1 MTNMYHRRCL
11 AIRQIRRWLLATVAI
26 GIAMTIAFT
35 ATATPT
41 ERDGELVADGS
52 WCWFQDPRAVHHV
65 GAHDRTYVGYVTS
78 RGDIDII
85 SQDNG
90 TAALTHTTLHPRL
103 IADDH
108 AAPGLVV
115 LPNGKIAVFYATHG
129 GDHYMR
135 YRVSTTPENIT
146 TFGPERT
153 LNLGRPVTY
162 ANPIYLPAEQRLFL
176 FYRGTSTPWMTS
188 TADLTGLTGW
198 TTPRQVITPR
208 ATHTAVSALTR
219 PYVKYATNDRD
230 EIAVLFTD
238 GHPQG
243 DTENGLPTS
252 TYEIT
257 YKAGAFWTPAGTNLG
272 AGPIHIDDLRASHP
286 DTVVYDDPGGSPSW
300 IESTAIDPAT
310 GDLVALYSTYRDAA
324 WVASPHTDQPVDAT
338 YRYARWDGTAWAS
351 QPVAPAGASIDTHE
365 GYYSGGGDI
374 DRTDTRTLYLS
385 QQTGTAT
392 WDVERW
398 RSAGGAFTSSKVTQN
413 TGAKNVRPIVP
424 WGPAGEIKTLWM
436 SGTYDHWASGYH
448 TQIRELTTGV
458 PPTTARISAPTSSR
472 VGYPLSIQV
481 RVVQGYLGTPLPYA
495 TAVLLGHE
503 AGQPDRVI
511 RRGVTDAN
519 GLIGWTVYPT
529 ATMRFTGY
537 HPLTNTWGASYSP
550 SVVVTVTR

>member
-153 LNLGRPVTY
+153 LNLGGPVTY

-219 PYVKYATNDRD
+219 PYVKYATNDHD

-257 YKAGAFWTPAGTNLG
+257 YKAGAFWTPAGANLG

-286 DTVVYDDPGGSPSW
+286 TRSSTTTLAAPHRGSNPPPSTQLPATSSLSTRPTAMPRGSPPRILTSPSTPPTGTPGGTAPPGRRSRSPR
-300 IESTAIDPAT
+300 P
-310 GDLVALYSTYRDAA
+310 
-324 WVASPHTDQPVDAT
+324 
-338 YRYARWDGTAWAS
+338 
-351 QPVAPAGASIDTHE
+351 APASIPTRATTPAAATSIARTPGPCTCPSRPGRRPGTGNAGAA
-365 GYYSGGGDI
+365 
-374 DRTDTRTLYLS
+374 L
-385 QQTGTAT
+385 A
-392 WDVERW
+392 
-398 RSAGGAFTSSKVTQN
+398 
-413 TGAKNVRPIVP
+413 
-424 WGPAGEIKTLWM
+424 
-436 SGTYDHWASGYH
+436 
-448 TQIRELTTGV
+448 
-458 PPTTARISAPTSSR
+458 APTPARRSPRTPAPRTCAPSALGSGR
-472 VGYPLSIQV
+472 RDQDAVDVRDLRPLGVGLSHSDP
-481 RVVQGYLGTPLPYA
+481 RT
-495 TAVLLGHE
+495 HH
-503 AGQPDRVI
+503 
-511 RRGVTDAN
+511 RRAAHYRSN
-519 GLIGWTVYPT
+519 QR
-529 ATMRFTGY
+529 A
-537 HPLTNTWGASYSP
+537 H
-550 SVVVTVTR
+550 